1 MTITHY
7 QKVKAN
13 RDRFD
18 VITGQILEAE
28 SLLDLVRAEPQQ
40 SLFEV
45 RPAYASPCLGTV
57 HREVLAAALRQYVA
71 SKEDV
76 LENIEAEFS
85 EL

>member
-1 MTITHY
+1 MTPAHY

-18 VITGQILEAE
+18 VIVDQILEAE
-28 SLLDLVRAEPQQ
+28 KLLDLVRAEPQG
-40 SLFEV
+40 STFEV

-57 HREVLAAALRQYVA
+57 RREILTAALRQYIG
-71 SKEDV
+71 SKEMVMDG
-76 LENIEAEFS
+76 IKAEFE